1 MNTPYLTRRGLGA
14 AALAT
19 AFATTARAQSS
30 PSTAALDEI
39 TVASTPAGA
48 DAPICVAIEQ
58 GMFARAGLSVKMVLI
73 PLMPNLPPA
82 IVSGSA
88 QIGFLTAPT
97 FLQAVDG
104 GLDLVA
110 VCGGA
115 VTDQKVHD
123 IAILSRPDENLTK
136 ASDFIGKSVGVPG
149 IGAFFHVMFRYW
161 LMERGVDPAKVTY
174 LEVAFP
180 SMGDALRGKTVDAV
194 LAIDPFLSA
203 ITASGAAKI
212 AVPIAQELPSGKPE
226 VFFCATREY
235 VQGHARALTAFHRA
249 MTEACAAVNK
259 DRELGVTD
267 LVKYVK
273 MPPQVLP
280 HVVIETLDTHLDVAG
295 LQWWVETM
303 SKQNLLSRKLDIPK
317 LLWQPA

>member
-1 MNTPYLTRRGLGA
+1 MNTPRLTRRFLGA
-14 AALAT
+14 ATLAT
-19 AFATTARAQSS
+19 AFAARTQSARAQ
-30 PSTAALDEI
+30 AALEEI
-39 TVASTPAGA
+39 TIAATPAGA
-48 DAPICVAIEQ
+48 DAPICVAMEK
-58 GMFARAGLSVKMVLI
+58 GMFARAGLSAKMVLI

-123 IAILSRPDENLTK
+123 IAILTRPDENLTK
-136 ASDFIGKSVGVPG
+136 ASDFVGKSVGVPG
-149 IGAFFHVMFRYW
+149 LGAFFHVMFRYW
-161 LMERGVDPAKVTY
+161 LMERGVDPAKVNY
-174 LEVAFP
+174 VEVAFP

-203 ITASGAAKI
+203 ITANGAAKI
-212 AVPIAQELPSGKPE
+212 AVPIAQELPIGKPE
-226 VFFCATREY
+226 VFFCSTRDY
-235 VQGHARALTAFHRA
+235 AQGHARVLTAFHRA

-280 HVVIETLDTHLDVAG
+280 HVVIETLDAHLDVAG
-295 LQWWVETM
+295 LQWWVDTM
-303 SKQNLLSRKLDIPK
+303 SKQSLLTNKLDIPK